1 MHTISGSRNPDLR
14 RKTSQLEFTPAQ
26 SRGSESKADRVER
39 LYQAPG
45 GPLMG
50 WVFDEAQSRGH
61 DVKEV
66 AQALGVTYGY
76 INQLRNGV
84 RNTADIS
91 QDFAEACARYLGSI
105 PTVVIKLLAGNIRLS
120 DFLYRQETEEEA
132 IDRSLR
138 QMLEDPKMRAVLPAA
153 ADLAS
158 WTVEAK
164 RAIVL
169 MYAEVSCSDFFNTR
183 ELPNILFWLQRAAV
197 AHDENEFAAM
207 AGHRDTAANRD

>member
-1 MHTISGSRNPDLR
+1 MHTIAGSTNQATR

-26 SRGSESKADRVER
+26 SRGSESNADRVER
-39 LYQAPG
+39 LYQSPG

-50 WVFDEAQSRGH
+50 WVFDEARTRGH
-61 DVKEV
+61 DVKEL

-84 RNTADIS
+84 RSTEDIS
-91 QDFAEACARYLGSI
+91 QAFAEACARYLGGI
-105 PTVVIKLLAGNIRLS
+105 PTVVVKLLAGNIRLS

-153 ADLAS
+153 AELAS
-158 WTVEAK
+158 WTLEAK

-169 MYAEVSCSDFFNTR
+169 MYSEVSCSDFFNTR

-207 AGHRDTAANRD
+207 AGHRDTAAR

>member
-1 MHTISGSRNPDLR
+1 
-14 RKTSQLEFTPAQ
+14 
-26 SRGSESKADRVER
+26 
-39 LYQAPG
+39 
-45 GPLMG
+45 MG
-50 WVFDEAQSRGH
+50 WMFEEAQSRRH
-61 DVKEV
+61 DVKEL

-76 INQLRNGV
+76 INQLRNGI
-84 RNTADIS
+84 RSTEGIS
-91 QDFAEACARYLGSI
+91 QEFAEACARYLGGI
-105 PTVVIKLLAGNIRLS
+105 PAVVIKLLAGNIRLS

-138 QMLEDPKMRAVLPAA
+138 QMLDDPKMRAVLPAA

-169 MYAEVSCSDFFNTR
+169 MYAEVSCSDFFHTR

-207 AGHRDTAANRD
+207 AGHRDTAANHD